1 MFKKKKEKKKTQT
14 PFKCINLIIKNKTI
28 DQLISDGL
36 PYPQE
41 DNVFGLRQK
50 SDIVQQ
56 ELWDC
61 SFAGRTLIGPLC
73 RCRAAPSER
82 PALRIGEAV
91 IWQVISL
98 ADASEAA
105 EQQINSGADGG
116 ADVLLSLA
124 PQRVHLHQVHR
135 RQQTCRETKS
145 RFVVNSWLFVGE
157 CGTWG

>member
-1 MFKKKKEKKKTQT
+1 MDYPTHRKTTSLVQGR
-14 PFKCINLIIKNKTI
+14 K
-28 DQLISDGL
+28 
-36 PYPQE
+36 
-41 DNVFGLRQK
+41 
-50 SDIVQQ
+50 QQ

-61 SFAGRTLIGPLC
+61 SFAGRTPIGPLC
-73 RCRAAPSER
+73 WCRVARSER
-82 PALRIGEAV
+82 PALRLGEAV

-105 EQQINSGADGG
+105 EQQIDGGADGG

-145 RFVVNSWLFVGE
+145 TFVVTSWLCEGE

>member
-1 MFKKKKEKKKTQT
+1 MDYPTHRKTSSLVQGR
-14 PFKCINLIIKNKTI
+14 K
-28 DQLISDGL
+28 
-36 PYPQE
+36 
-41 DNVFGLRQK
+41 
-50 SDIVQQ
+50 QQ

-61 SFAGRTLIGPLC
+61 SFAGRTLIGPLGW
-73 RCRAAPSER
+73 CRAARSER
-82 PALRIGEAV
+82 PALRLGEAV

-98 ADASEAA
+98 ADTSEAA
-105 EQQINSGADGG
+105 EQQIDGGADGG

-145 RFVVNSWLFVGE
+145 TFVVTSWLCEDE